1 MNCIVGQQIA
11 TKAQT
16 TIWNRMLERFG
27 EVTPEAMAAC
37 SDDELQQV
45 GISFRKVGYIKGAAA
60 RVLSGEVDLEGLAE
74 LSDDEVC
81 RTLSALPGIGVWT
94 AEMLMTFSM
103 QRPNILS
110 WGDLAI
116 HRGLRM
122 VHHHRRIT
130 PELFAKYRRRYT
142 PYGSV
147 ASLYLWEVAGG
158 AEDGAVLHVAGK
170 RGRAMSGSLVALCA
184 DTTSLQHPESI
195 GLAGENLAAQDWLR
209 IFSSAEEARRFLR
222 TDRLVDEV
230 WVASS
235 DDVAPINLAA
245 TLKRDRSDRCVCM
258 LSFEDTGSLKS
269 RMSATGIDASLT
281 RQALAERYAR
291 RKQAFACPWPMAAP
305 AAPRQ
310 APMPAAMPV
319 SVAPATA
326 PQPARCDERRPG
338 ARAGFL
344 FPVVSGSGGAGKS
357 TVSVLSAL
365 IAQRM
370 GYNTLLLDFDLQF
383 GDAPALMGVQNP
395 LAVDDVLAVPSRLDQ
410 LRSDGRMPALLA
422 APRHLEDSE
431 AVVERAP
438 QLLDQLTARFDVV
451 VANTG
456 AAWAEQH
463 ALLLERSSKALF
475 LIDQRPSSLRA
486 CQHALD
492 LCARCGIATGPFLYA
507 VNRCSK
513 NALFTSIDV
522 SCSLRGAHVFEL
534 KDGGGEVEELLGAGL
549 PFDLLASRNDLCAS
563 LERVLSGVLP
573 GDRRAAAPPE
583 EGASRGPGFRLPVG
597 KKPRRRRKEAPCL

>member
-1 MNCIVGQQIA
+1 
-11 TKAQT
+11 
-16 TIWNRMLERFG
+16 
-27 EVTPEAMAAC
+27 
-37 SDDELQQV
+37 
-45 GISFRKVGYIKGAAA
+45 
-60 RVLSGEVDLEGLAE
+60 
-74 LSDDEVC
+74 
-81 RTLSALPGIGVWT
+81 
-94 AEMLMTFSM
+94 
-103 QRPNILS
+103 
-110 WGDLAI
+110 
-116 HRGLRM
+116 
-122 VHHHRRIT
+122 
-130 PELFAKYRRRYT
+130 
-142 PYGSV
+142 
-147 ASLYLWEVAGG
+147 
-158 AEDGAVLHVAGK
+158 
-170 RGRAMSGSLVALCA
+170 
-184 DTTSLQHPESI
+184 
-195 GLAGENLAAQDWLR
+195 
-209 IFSSAEEARRFLR
+209 
-222 TDRLVDEV
+222 
-230 WVASS
+230 
-235 DDVAPINLAA
+235 
-245 TLKRDRSDRCVCM
+245 
-258 LSFEDTGSLKS
+258 
-269 RMSATGIDASLT
+269 
-281 RQALAERYAR
+281 
-291 RKQAFACPWPMAAP
+291 
-305 AAPRQ
+305 
-310 APMPAAMPV
+310 MPAAMPV

-563 LERVLSGVLP
+563 LERVLSACCRAIGARQPRPRKAPLGDPVSGLP
-573 GDRRAAAPPE
+573 GRQEAAPVAGRRPHVSDEPRARHRRRARRSPRVRTTTRWNGSRSTSSGSCPRTISPPSWPNSPAAP
-583 EGASRGPGFRLPVG
+583 ATS
-597 KKPRRRRKEAPCL
+597 

>member
-1 MNCIVGQQIA
+1 
-11 TKAQT
+11 
-16 TIWNRMLERFG
+16 
-27 EVTPEAMAAC
+27 
-37 SDDELQQV
+37 
-45 GISFRKVGYIKGAAA
+45 
-60 RVLSGEVDLEGLAE
+60 
-74 LSDDEVC
+74 
-81 RTLSALPGIGVWT
+81 
-94 AEMLMTFSM
+94 
-103 QRPNILS
+103 
-110 WGDLAI
+110 
-116 HRGLRM
+116 
-122 VHHHRRIT
+122 
-130 PELFAKYRRRYT
+130 
-142 PYGSV
+142 
-147 ASLYLWEVAGG
+147 
-158 AEDGAVLHVAGK
+158 
-170 RGRAMSGSLVALCA
+170 MSGSLVALCA
-184 DTTSLQHPESI
+184 DATSLQHPESI
-195 GLAGENLAAQDWLR
+195 GLAGENLAAQNWLR

-222 TDRLVDEV
+222 SDRLVDEV

-258 LSFEDTGSLKS
+258 LSFEETGSLKS
-269 RMSATGIDASLT
+269 RISATGIDASLT

-338 ARAGFL
+338 VRAGFL

-395 LAVDDVLAVPSRLDQ
+395 LAIDDVLAVPSRLDQ

-422 APRHLEDSE
+422 APHHLEDSE

-475 LIDQRPSSLRA
+475 LVDQRPSSLRA

-492 LCARCGIATGPFLYA
+492 LCTRCGIATSPFLYS

-513 NALFTSIDV
+513 NAPFTSIDV

-534 KDGGGEVEELLGAGL
+534 KDGGDEVEELLGAGL
-549 PFDLLASRNDLCAS
+549 PSDLLASRNGLCAS
-563 LERVLSGVLP
+563 IERVLSGVLP
-573 GDRRAAAPPE
+573 DGRCAAALIE
-583 EGASRGPGFRLPVG
+583 EGSSRGLGFRFPVG
-597 KKPRRRRKEAPCL
+597 KRPRRRRKEAPCL

>member
-1 MNCIVGQQIA
+1 
-11 TKAQT
+11 
-16 TIWNRMLERFG
+16 
-27 EVTPEAMAAC
+27 
-37 SDDELQQV
+37 
-45 GISFRKVGYIKGAAA
+45 
-60 RVLSGEVDLEGLAE
+60 
-74 LSDDEVC
+74 
-81 RTLSALPGIGVWT
+81 
-94 AEMLMTFSM
+94 
-103 QRPNILS
+103 
-110 WGDLAI
+110 
-116 HRGLRM
+116 
-122 VHHHRRIT
+122 
-130 PELFAKYRRRYT
+130 
-142 PYGSV
+142 
-147 ASLYLWEVAGG
+147 
-158 AEDGAVLHVAGK
+158 
-170 RGRAMSGSLVALCA
+170 MSGSLVALCA

-258 LSFEDTGSLKS
+258 LSFEDPGSLK
-269 RMSATGIDASLT
+269 
-281 RQALAERYAR
+281 
-291 RKQAFACPWPMAAP
+291 
-305 AAPRQ
+305 
-310 APMPAAMPV
+310 PAAMPV